1 LIIQFILA
9 KNDAK
14 ADFRKDKI
22 NELCWN
28 EVSNMYF
35 DYDFVNKKQFPFEAA
50 TTFSRYGPACVAM
63 IRLRN

>member
-1 LIIQFILA
+1 LIIQFIL
-9 KNDAK
+9 KKDAK

-35 DYDFVNKKQFPFEAA
+35 DYDFVNKKQPFEAA
-50 TTFSRYGPACVAM
+50 TTFFPLG
-63 IRLRN
+63 RLV